1 MLRIH
6 KALACL
12 VIGTAVWLAALGRPE
27 LEGGVRTA
35 VLLVRR
41 RKKKKEGA
49 EVGCAPCGA
58 ALAARSLSVQRAGV
72 CVCVCGHTCTLRER

>member
-12 VIGTAVWLAALGRPE
+12 AIGTAAWLAALGRPE
-27 LEGGVRTA
+27 LQGGARTA

-41 RKKKKEGA
+41 GEEREDKWERERERAREGLWCVPA
-49 EVGCAPCGA
+49 RPGH
-58 ALAARSLSVQRAGV
+58 ALVSACPHCSHV
-72 CVCVCGHTCTLRER
+72 CV